1 MVCKMTCDAFAI
13 ATMLGLGQTDDNPIN
28 RNTSDAK
35 KKYQCHRNVRIQR
48 ILQNKK
54 GLLCTVLKN
63 ISKQYY
69 KFECALCFPIPQKSK
84 INKKQIASPF
94 ECARRDWDSG
104 S

>member
-54 GLLCTVLKN
+54 GLLCTVLKKH
-63 ISKQYY
+63 IKTV
-69 KFECALCFPIPQKSK
+69 L
-84 INKKQIASPF
+84 
-94 ECARRDWDSG
+94 
-104 S
+104 